1 MLHRQQKVGS
11 IGFDA
16 AEPAHAVDRLQCR
29 ALSNLALV
37 SRFWGE
43 YTCRQSGLA
52 RNGVGRKTA
61 ADARAVTF
69 STACKIV
76 RTIFTLFLSSTPGHS
91 YLIESVRKLS
101 DCNLKRLTTPEG
113 WIR

>member
-16 AEPAHAVDRLQCR
+16 AEPAHTVDRLQCR

-61 ADARAVTF
+61 ADARAGTF
-69 STACKIV
+69 STAWEVV
-76 RTIFTLFLSSTPGHS
+76 RTILIPSLSPTPSH
-91 YLIESVRKLS
+91 
-101 DCNLKRLTTPEG
+101 
-113 WIR
+113 